1 MKFADPTGM
10 QVEDVDDLINY
21 YKKLSGTISGVISN
35 CIGLEKYE
43 VNLYDAYITVNYTPT
58 PDLIVYTGE
67 IPVGE
72 NYMNSSSGYG
82 GCTEATIL
90 SVLDMYKITNQSART
105 QLNHNRDKEG
115 WGQNIK
121 KIFDGLK
128 IDGVTC
134 DIENNKNKYISLIS
148 SMKVD
153 GNVYAA
159 NITLYNDN
167 LERYGHN
174 VIVTGV
180 RGNMIQYWDNSKG
193 YINSIYKNSIQ
204 ELYRFNMSGYNPWQ
218 PERLESIIQS
228 KSIYSW

>member
-10 QVEDVDDLINY
+10 QVEDVDDLINC
-21 YKKLSGTISGVISN
+21 YKKLSGTISGVISD

-43 VNLYDAYITVNYTPT
+43 VNLYDAYTTVNYTPT

-105 QLNHNRDKEG
+105 QLNHNREKEG

-134 DIENNKNKYISLIS
+134 DIENNKNKY
-148 SMKVD
+148 MYTK
-153 GNVYAA
+153 
-159 NITLYNDN
+159 
-167 LERYGHN
+167 
-174 VIVTGV
+174 
-180 RGNMIQYWDNSKG
+180 
-193 YINSIYKNSIQ
+193 
-204 ELYRFNMSGYNPWQ
+204 
-218 PERLESIIQS
+218 
-228 KSIYSW
+228 